1 VFFLFFST
9 KQYVLTFNIKYIIHG
24 IKIKKN
30 MNTLQNIL
38 ATILKAMYFD
48 VFLSGLTENEEK
60 FIENFLRFEH
70 SKNLKIE
77 KTLDGKFV
85 IMWNSSLGKTI
96 ACPITD
102 VGCFF
107 SNVEVYNKNERSMS
121 CSIGYNFPNKTDAI
135 AIANK
140 EIEEIKA
147 LFMTYS
153 IDVEVYFK

>member
-1 VFFLFFST
+1 
-9 KQYVLTFNIKYIIHG
+9 
-24 IKIKKN
+24 
-30 MNTLQNIL
+30 MNTLQNIF

-48 VFLSGLTENEEK
+48 VFATGLTESEEK
-60 FIENFLRFEH
+60 FIENFMSFH
-70 SKNLKIE
+70 YSKNLKLE

-96 ACPITD
+96 ACHITD

-107 SNVEVYNKNERSMS
+107 SNVEVYNEKERSMS
-121 CSIGYNFPNKTDAI
+121 CSIKYNFPDKTDAI
-135 AIANK
+135 AIVNE
-140 EIEEIKA
+140 EIEEIKT